1 MAGRPDARKGLALGY
16 ALARPAAPLEP
27 PRTWMRSP
35 VVLAGSFDVA
45 GDIEAV
51 TDAPGHRVCLPCA
64 SVEAEACD
72 EGATPAP
79 TRQRA
84 PRHSEDAISA
94 QRVLLSPPPHDPRP

>member
-1 MAGRPDARKGLALGY
+1 MPARGWRLATLWPDPRRRWSHRGHRCAAQRCWPR
-16 ALARPAAPLEP
+16 LAR
-27 PRTWMRSP
+27 
-35 VVLAGSFDVA
+35 

-51 TDAPGHRVCLPCA
+51 TDAPGHRVRLPCA
-64 SVEAEACD
+64 SAEAEACD